1 MEQAKEF
8 RLPVQHIDMQQESFP
23 GLILDLG
30 GGGEG
35 VVGKISGE
43 RVVAIDINLKE
54 LEETR
59 NSALKVVMDARN
71 LLFLGDSFD
80 IVTCFF
86 SMMYVPKRDR
96 GQVIAEAKR
105 VLKPNKNMIFWEAVI
120 PPKEPDNPAVFVVPM
135 EIALPGGSTISTSY
149 GVPWKGQD
157 HNLDD
162 YLEIAETNELI
173 VEHTETHEN
182 WFKLIVRK

>member
-1 MEQAKEF
+1 MEQAREYW
-8 RLPVQHIDMQQESFP
+8 LPVQHIDMQHECFP

-71 LLFLGDSFD
+71 LLFLPDSFD
-80 IVTCFF
+80 SVTCFF

-105 VLKPNKNMIFWEAVI
+105 VLKPDKKMVFWEALI
-120 PPKEPDNPAVFVVPM
+120 PPKEPEDAAVFIVPL
-135 EIALPGGSTISTSY
+135 EITLPGGEVISTSY

-157 HNLDD
+157 HYLDE
-162 YLEIAETNELI
+162 YLEIAESNELI
-173 VEHTETHEN
+173 VEHTETQES
-182 WFKLIVRK
+182 WFKLILRK